1 MVRLRRRRRRA
12 CPGHDIEEVSMPP
25 RAAKKTA
32 TEAVTEMSA
41 PETEE
46 EGHGLGTGQ
55 ADVAQLPRAGGG
67 ADRGGRMARYG
78 SLETRMIVA
87 TGCLKRIDG
96 VVGAVE
102 DFERKVDLLANLG
115 RRDFVFV
122 YARRNVTAAIRGKL
136 ECLERERGAELKA
149 INSLNEV
156 KFLWTGA
163 EAARRARWRWIRR
176 LAAGFLV
183 LAAALYIYRNGGG
196 PRWIITIAKPVLPD
210 QVAMDPDQDG
220 VTATY
225 MPSRSAT
232 LYILPFDFRCLSA
245 VSVSMARPPLRRNT
259 VGPKSTPP
267 RPFDC
272 VFSNT

>member
-12 CPGHDIEEVSMPP
+12 CPGHDIEEASMPP

-102 DFERKVDLLANLG
+102 DFRAKGRPARQLG
-115 RRDFVFV
+115 P
-122 YARRNVTAAIRGKL
+122 A
-136 ECLERERGAELKA
+136 
-149 INSLNEV
+149 
-156 KFLWTGA
+156 
-163 EAARRARWRWIRR
+163 
-176 LAAGFLV
+176 
-183 LAAALYIYRNGGG
+183 
-196 PRWIITIAKPVLPD
+196 
-210 QVAMDPDQDG
+210 
-220 VTATY
+220 
-225 MPSRSAT
+225 
-232 LYILPFDFRCLSA
+232 
-245 VSVSMARPPLRRNT
+245 
-259 VGPKSTPP
+259 
-267 RPFDC
+267 
-272 VFSNT
+272 